1 MCSKISWCFGH
12 SYFLDHLSEYV
23 DALGDDK
30 IEERRYFLYRFNR
43 LIKRL
48 EENTKRSSFW
58 YYSLSGIVTIG
69 SILVPPLLSIQK
81 RDVDNKEL
89 YEENVYWAVW
99 SISLIVTLS
108 NAFIKLLSLDKSY
121 ITRNLRVNQFR
132 SEAMKYITRT
142 EEYAGKTDKKMFS
155 IFVKNIENMRRIQ
168 INEEYNS
175 SEGDVNINS
184 GADNDSMSTF
194 V

>member
-23 DALGDDK
+23 GALEDDK

-58 YYSLSGIVTIG
+58 YYSLSGIVTVG

-81 RDVDNKEL
+81 RDVNNNNQELHEDNI
-89 YEENVYWAVW
+89 YWSVW

-108 NAFIKLLSLDKSY
+108 NAFIKLLSLDKTY

-142 EEYAGKTDKKMFS
+142 EAYANKTDKKRFS
-155 IFVKNIENMRRIQ
+155 IFVRNIENMRRVQ

-175 SEGDVNINS
+175 SEGEVNINS
-184 GADNDSMSTF
+184 SNDSVITF